1 MVWLLIGCG
10 ARVDAV
16 EDIAGPACKLPTHVA
31 DVAASTVDRVP
42 PIDLRK
48 PQHTEIATFALG

>member
-1 MVWLLIGCG
+1 MWWMLLAC
-10 ARVDAV
+10 AAKVDAV
-16 EDIAGPACKLPTHVA
+16 DDVVGPSCKSPTHVA
-31 DVAASTVDRVP
+31 DVAFSASLDVP